1 MGFTPVDPA
10 AWERAEFLSLFGH
23 TAVYMTVELDITGLL
38 ARLRRRELRLYPALV
53 YCAANVINRFPEFR
67 YGRNSRG
74 ENGQWDVVH
83 PFYTVPRADNPA
95 LFSMKYTPYVPDFA
109 AFYRAFAD
117 DCQAARTCG
126 RLVADE
132 NLPENICGISAVPGT
147 SFTSFSFGGDPKT
160 DFIPFVLYGR
170 YRQEG
175 ERVRLPV
182 AGEFSH
188 AVNDG
193 FHISRFFRELE
204 ETADTLLDGE

>member
-1 MGFTPVDPA
+1 MSA
-10 AWERAEFLSLFGH
+10 LSLIM
-23 TAVYMTVELDITGLL
+23 YMLPLE
-38 ARLRRRELRLYPALV
+38 
-53 YCAANVINRFPEFR
+53 
-67 YGRNSRG
+67 
-74 ENGQWDVVH
+74 
-83 PFYTVPRADNPA
+83 
-95 LFSMKYTPYVPDFA
+95 LFSMKYTPYHPDFS
-109 AFYRAFAD
+109 AFYPAFLADYDRA
-117 DCQAARTCG
+117 RSCG
-126 RLVADE
+126 RLMADDR
-132 NLPENICGISAVPGT
+132 LPDNICGISAVPGT

-175 ERVRLPV
+175 ERGRLPV